1 MSARHSPADHIAY
14 GSLDAYREF
23 IAETLA
29 GAEIHARIGQSY
41 VEAGNDAGLEYS
53 VRCLIANVR
62 AAASILAELKKSK
75 AEQTERRTPAPDRYP
90 ATDNLEVRA

>member
-1 MSARHSPADHIAY
+1 MSAPHSPVDHIAY

-53 VRCLIANVR
+53 VRCMIANVR

-75 AEQTERRTPAPDRYP
+75 AEQADRRTPAPDHHP

>member
-1 MSARHSPADHIAY
+1 MSASHSPLDHIAY
-14 GSLDAYREF
+14 GSLDAYRAF

-62 AAASILAELKKSK
+62 AAASVLAELKKSK
-75 AEQTERRTPAPDRYP
+75 ADQAERRMSAPGGHP